1 MKARTTLLLLSV
13 TLVVG
18 CSTGWQRSNITTA
31 QLVEDT
37 HQCREAARG
46 GRLEVQK
53 TVSGL
58 STLLLPASEMD
69 DRVFASC
76 MRQRGYE
83 PRRVD

>member
-1 MKARTTLLLLSV
+1 MKARATLLLLAV
-13 TLVVG
+13 LLVA
-18 CSTGWQRSNITTA
+18 CSTAWQRPGINTA

-37 HQCREAARG
+37 HQCREEARG

-58 STLLLPASEMD
+58 STLLLPVSEMD

-76 MRQRGYE
+76 MRQRGYTE
-83 PRRVD
+83 ASVD

>member
-13 TLVVG
+13 LLVG
-18 CSTGWQRSNITTA
+18 CSTAWQRSGINTA

-53 TVSGL
+53 SVSGL
-58 STLLLPASEMD
+58 STLLLPVSEMD
-69 DRVFASC
+69 DRIFAAC

-83 PRRVD
+83 RGSVD

>member
-1 MKARTTLLLLSV
+1 MKARMTLLLLAV
-13 TLVVG
+13 TLAG
-18 CSTGWQRSNITTA
+18 CSTGWQRSGINTV

-53 TVSGL
+53 TVSGM
-58 STLLLPASEMD
+58 STLLLPVAEMD
-69 DRVFASC
+69 DRVFAAC

-83 PRRVD
+83 KGSVD